1 MSKSDKEYFNISDKQ
16 IAEMEDGLDIDKI
29 RAFDKHNEDI
39 KTMELTKTGLDL
51 FMKRFGKDNSIYD
64 KCEKLIV
71 DIDENIKQTQN
82 HMDML

>member
-1 MSKSDKEYFNISDKQ
+1 MPSDQKLFCITEQQLEEMQDGIDMQKMSAYDKC
-16 IAEMEDGLDIDKI
+16 
-29 RAFDKHNEDI
+29 NEDI
-39 KTMELTKTGLDL
+39 KTMELAKTGLDL

>member
-1 MSKSDKEYFNISDKQ
+1 MSSDKKLFSISEKQ
-16 IAEMEDGLDIDKI
+16 IAEMEDSIDMQKM
-29 RAFDKHNEDI
+29 RAYDKCNEDI

-51 FMKRFGKDNSIYD
+51 FMKRFGKDNRIYE

-71 DIDENIKQTQN
+71 EIDDNIKQTQN

>member
-1 MSKSDKEYFNISDKQ
+1 MSSDQKLFCISDKQ
-16 IAEMEDGLDIDKI
+16 LEEMENSIDMQKM
-29 RAFDKHNEDI
+29 RAYDKCNEDI